1 MLLSLS
7 LALKICIDG
16 PVHTRYMYQYSDKI
30 ISMYFQFQ
38 LDEIGD
44 DLTYVGA
51 LYDLTEEFNVPV
63 PEEDIQNYDVIMIS
77 IK

>member
-1 MLLSLS
+1 MN
-7 LALKICIDG
+7 
-16 PVHTRYMYQYSDKI
+16 
-30 ISMYFQFQ
+30 FQ

-77 IK
+77 IQKIIDLKIFNLINF

>member
-1 MLLSLS
+1 MN
-7 LALKICIDG
+7 
-16 PVHTRYMYQYSDKI
+16 
-30 ISMYFQFQ
+30 FQ

-63 PEEDIQNYDVIMIS
+63 PEEDIQNYDVIMI
-77 IK
+77 IIQKIIDLKIFNLINF